1 MNFCKLYKQYR
12 DCWWGLPL
20 ILPLLVLPIIKIAN
34 AYTYI
39 EGGKTYL
46 YFLPLPFMLCM
57 MLFFGWKALPGLI
70 VSMNCYITQDLHFVE
85 KIGITLQF
93 ILPTIVAWGGYQL
106 FNEQRKMISHGDTR
120 LMAHRLFW
128 QMFIPATVFLILMQ
142 FALYIGLYPSLG
154 DTRWASPLTQR
165 NLINYQSL
173 LMSYL
178 TGVPLCYLLIRLIR
192 NPYYFRSFVSQVSR
206 DFDPKITWWEMVVW
220 SAVVVGILSMLM
232 MPMTKA
238 STIFSTNYT
247 LSLLLPVML
256 WGAMRFGYRF
266 ISVVWTLIIIVAIHY
281 HYHYV
286 PKSPGYSV
294 QIAITSSS
302 YLIFSFIIAYM
313 AMLSSRQRSIY
324 ERVRRLAFIDPVVSL
339 PNMRALSRSI
349 NHMPWSVLCFLRMPD
364 LEMLTRH
371 YGIMLRINYKQ
382 NLAKSLTDILRPGE
396 GVFQL
401 TGSDLAVLLHTE
413 SYKDRV
419 DSLYEHLQQF
429 RYCWNGMPL
438 QPQVGMSYCYIHS
451 PITHLPLMLGELSA
465 VAELS
470 LASKRPENLQRRGA
484 QYAQQELKEKIAMMV
499 RVQQALE
506 NDRFCLVAQP
516 IVGVRGDNYHEVLL
530 RMVGDDGE
538 LISPILFLPVA
549 HEFGLASRID
559 LWVLENTLRFMADC
573 RSSNPGIRLAIN
585 LSPSTA
591 SGLGFAHQVSTLL
604 QEYDIE
610 AWQLVFEITE
620 SHSLVNPEQARRTL
634 GELQDLGCRVAIDD
648 FGTGYASYARLKHI
662 RADILKIDGSFIRNI
677 ATSSLDYQIVSSI
690 CHLARMKK
698 MRVVAEYVENEEIRT
713 AAIALGIDYLQ
724 GYCIGK
730 PAPLRE
736 LATAPMNTE
745 ESGDGVLVDRLLLGN
760 F

>member
-1 MNFCKLYKQYR
+1 MNLCKLYKQYR

-20 ILPLLVLPIIKIAN
+20 ILPLLILPIIKIAN

-46 YFLPLPFMLCM
+46 YYLPLPFMLCM
-57 MLFFGWKALPGLI
+57 MLFFGWKSLPGLI
-70 VSMNCYITQDLHFVE
+70 TAMSCYITRDLHFVE
-85 KIGITLQF
+85 KIGMTLQF
-93 ILPTIVAWGGYQL
+93 IIPTMLAWGGYQF
-106 FNEQRKMISHGDTR
+106 FNQQRKMISHGDTR

-128 QMFIPATVFLILMQ
+128 QMFIPATVFLVLLQ
-142 FALYIGLYPSLG
+142 FTLYIGLYPSLG

-173 LMSYL
+173 LMGYL

-192 NPYYFRSFVSQVSR
+192 NPYYLRSFISQVRR
-206 DFDPKITWWEMVVW
+206 DFDPKVTWAEMLIW
-220 SAVVVGILSMLM
+220 WGAVLSIMSMLM
-232 MPMTKA
+232 MPMTQA

-256 WGAMRFGYRF
+256 WGSMRFGYRF
-266 ISVVWTLIIIVAIHY
+266 ISVAWTLIVIVAIHY

-286 PKSPGYSV
+286 PKSAGYSV

-313 AMLSSRQRSIY
+313 AMLSSRQRLIH
-324 ERVRRLAFIDPVVSL
+324 ERVRRIAFIDPVVSL
-339 PNMRALSRSI
+339 PNMRALSRAM
-349 NHMPWSVLCFLRMPD
+349 NAMPWSVLCFLRMPD
-364 LEMLTRH
+364 LEVLTRH

-382 NLAKSLTDILRPGE
+382 NLAKSLSDILGQGE
-396 GVFQL
+396 GVYQL

-419 DSLYEHLQQF
+419 ESLYEHIQQF
-429 RYCWNGMPL
+429 RYYWNGMPL

-451 PITHLPLMLGELSA
+451 PIAHLPLMLGELST
-465 VAELS
+465 VGELS
-470 LASKRPENLQRRGA
+470 LVSKRPENLQRRGA
-484 QYAQQELKEKIAMMV
+484 QYAQQELKDKIAMMV

-506 NDRFCLVAQP
+506 NDRFCLMAQP
-516 IVGVRGDNYHEVLL
+516 IVGIRGDNYHEVLL
-530 RMVGDDGE
+530 RMLGDDNE
-538 LISPILFLPVA
+538 LISPLHFLPVA

-573 RSSNPGIRLAIN
+573 RSHHPGIRLAIN

-591 SGLGFAHQVSTLL
+591 SGLGFARQVATLL
-604 QEYDIE
+604 AEYDIQ

-620 SHSLVNPEQARRTL
+620 SHSLVNPDQARRTL
-634 GELQDLGCRVAIDD
+634 SELQDLGCRVAIDD

-662 RADILKIDGSFIRNI
+662 SADILKIDGSFIRNI
-677 ATSSLDYQIVSSI
+677 ATSSMDYQIVSSI

-698 MRVVAEYVENEEIRT
+698 MRVVAEYVENEEIRS

-730 PAPLRE
+730 PAPLQE
-736 LATAPMNTE
+736 LALNAVDVE
-745 ESGDGVLVDRLLLGN
+745 ESGDRVLSERPLLSN

>member
-1 MNFCKLYKQYR
+1 MKFCKLYKKYR
-12 DCWWGLPL
+12 DRWWGLPL

-34 AYTYI
+34 TYTYV

-57 MLFFGWKALPGLI
+57 MLFFGWKTLPGLI
-70 VSMNCYITQDLHFVE
+70 AAMSCYMTRDLHFVE

-93 ILPTIVAWGGYQL
+93 IIPTIVAWGGYQF

-120 LMAHRLFW
+120 LMAYRLFW
-128 QMFIPATVFLILMQ
+128 QMFIPATLFLVLLQ
-142 FALYIGLYPSLG
+142 FSLYIGLYPSLG
-154 DTRWASPLTQR
+154 DTRWISPLTQR

-173 LMSYL
+173 LMGYL

-192 NPYYFRSFVSQVSR
+192 NPYYLRSFISQVRR
-206 DFDPKITWWEMVVW
+206 DFDPKVTWTEMLAW
-220 SAVVVGILSMLM
+220 GAVVVGIMTMLM
-232 MPMTKA
+232 KPMTKA

-256 WGAMRFGYRF
+256 WGSMRFGYRF
-266 ISVVWTLIIIVAIHY
+266 ISVIWTLILIVAIHY

-286 PKSPGYSV
+286 PRSTGYSV
-294 QIAITSSS
+294 QLAITSSS

-313 AMLSSRQRSIY
+313 AMLSSRQRSIH
-324 ERVRRLAFIDPVVSL
+324 ERVRRIAFIDPVVSL
-339 PNMRALSRSI
+339 PNMRALSRAI
-349 NHMPWSVLCFLRMPD
+349 DHMPWSVLCFLRMPD
-364 LEMLTRH
+364 LEVLTRH

-382 NLAKSLTDILRPGE
+382 NLAESLGHILTEGE
-396 GVFQL
+396 GVYQL

-419 DSLYEHLQQF
+419 NSLYEHLQRF

-438 QPQVGMSYCYIHS
+438 QPQIGMSYCYIHS
-451 PITHLPLMLGELSA
+451 PISHLPLMLGELST

-470 LASKRPENLQRRGA
+470 LSSKRPENLQRRGA
-484 QYAQQELKEKIAMMV
+484 QYAQQELKDKIAMMV

-506 NDRFCLVAQP
+506 NDRFCLMAQP
-516 IVGVRGDNYHEVLL
+516 IVGIRGDNYHEVLL
-530 RMVGDDGE
+530 RMLGDDDE
-538 LISPILFLPVA
+538 LISPLLFLPVA

-559 LWVLENTLRFMADC
+559 LWVLKNTLRFMADC
-573 RSSNPGIRLAIN
+573 RSRHPGMRLAIN

-591 SGLGFAHQVSTLL
+591 SGLGFAEQVAALL
-604 QEYDIE
+604 EEYDIQ

-730 PAPLRE
+730 PAPLQE
-736 LATAPMNTE
+736 LTGASEHTE
-745 ESGDGVLVDRLLLGN
+745 LSDDGVLADRPLLGN